1 VRLGSHLTVFDT
13 ADIKHEQQQ
22 ALATYLVSQ
31 WVWGR
36 IRQERRPRLLVV
48 DEAWNLLRSAE
59 GGNFLTGIVRR
70 ARKHWLGVVTISQS
84 VSEFLRSPHGQ
95 TILANSAVRLLLR
108 QAPAGIEDVVHTF
121 DLTDVDRAT
130 LLAAGKGEGLLFIR
144 GQRVYVQVEASPAEY
159 PLITTAPREVAAI
172 EAAGLAG
179 AAGAAGAADASGSA
193 GSAETAGGAE
203 SGGDAGAPA
212 RPAGRR
218 NGRPA

>member
-1 VRLGSHLTVFDT
+1 MQPYTEGNLSGLFSGPTTVRLASHLTVFDT
-13 ADIKHEQQQ
+13 SDIKHEQQQ

-59 GGNFLTGIVRR
+59 GGAFLTGIVRR

-95 TILANSAVRLLLR
+95 TILSNSAVRLLLR
-108 QAPAGIEDVVHTF
+108 QAPAGIDDVVRTF

-130 LLAAGKGEGLLFIR
+130 LLAGRARGCCSCAG
-144 GQRVYVQVEASPAEY
+144 
-159 PLITTAPREVAAI
+159 
-172 EAAGLAG
+172 
-179 AAGAAGAADASGSA
+179 SGS
-193 GSAETAGGAE
+193 TCRLR
-203 SGGDAGAPA
+203 PA
-212 RPAGRR
+212 RRSTR
-218 NGRPA
+218 